1 MSLLECVDVSRT
13 YGRGDRVVRAVRGA
27 TLSVERGEFV
37 AVEGP
42 SGSGKSTLLGLMAGL
57 EAPDSGTVTV
67 LGHDLAR
74 LSTAERA
81 RLRRSR
87 IGIVFQTYGLVA
99 SLTAID
105 NVALPLR
112 LAGCAAAEARDRAS
126 EALAA
131 VGLRVAGPARIDEL
145 SGGERQRVG
154 IARAVVARPAL
165 ILADEPTG
173 SLDDRQGRIIVDLL
187 ARQTRESGTTVVL
200 VTHDPQS
207 AAGADR
213 RIEMRDGSVV
223 PRRS

>member
-1 MSLLECVDVSRT
+1 M
-13 YGRGDRVVRAVRGA
+13 
-27 TLSVERGEFV
+27 
-37 AVEGP
+37 
-42 SGSGKSTLLGLMAGL
+42 
-57 EAPDSGTVTV
+57 
-67 LGHDLAR
+67 
-74 LSTAERA
+74 
-81 RLRRSR
+81 
-87 IGIVFQTYGLVA
+87 
-99 SLTAID
+99 
-105 NVALPLR
+105 
-112 LAGCAAAEARDRAS
+112 
-126 EALAA
+126 
-131 VGLRVAGPARIDEL
+131 AGPARIDEL